1 MKQGKDAVPVIT
13 TGSSQQQEQKQ
24 KRRHFFVVCLLFV
37 SVQLV
42 FLGTVVDKV
51 ILSGIVDDV
60 EHSSR
65 SSRST
70 LTLTTTSPPQQRQRE
85 LSFIG
90 SPRTLPS
97 FVHRGGLVIFF
108 HVAKNAGTTL
118 RRFLMQRYGN
128 DRLELHWNTNF
139 AGQLPLMRRI
149 VEGLAENQRQT
160 LVVEIH
166 RGSDPT
172 LPELELVISNL
183 RQRAQVNQVPFFV
196 FSTYR
201 DPLSYAVSY
210 YNYQN
215 MGGLHKIY
223 KQGKNTEQD
232 FLRLSLPSPQC
243 LFFARGELATTK
255 DFDIYGRNL
264 THEEC
269 LTTYHAMTR
278 TIDWIGT
285 VDKVQT
291 ETLPLLAYMM
301 EGGGGPGSAVPI
313 TNLDFAHQNPTRGL
327 DRKINI
333 HNLSS
338 FAIQQIQ
345 TRMQSDGEIYQRVQR
360 DYPIHMWKNYPIT

>member
-1 MKQGKDAVPVIT
+1 MKQGTNAIPAISRR
-13 TGSSQQQEQKQ
+13 SSQQQ
-24 KRRHFFVVCLLFV
+24 RRYFMVCLLVV

-42 FLGTVVDKV
+42 FLGTVVDKFV
-51 ILSGIVDDV
+51 RSVIVDDV
-60 EHSSR
+60 EHSAL
-65 SSRST
+65 SSPSSIFC
-70 LTLTTTSPPQQRQRE
+70 TTTSPPQQKQRE
-85 LSFIG
+85 LSLIG

-97 FVHRGGLVIFF
+97 FDHRGGLMIFF

-118 RRFLMQRYGN
+118 RRFLMQRYGD
-128 DRLELHWNTNF
+128 DRLELHWSTNF
-139 AGQLPLMRRI
+139 ASQLPLMRRM
-149 VEGLAENQRQT
+149 VEGLAEDQSQT

-166 RGSDPT
+166 NGLDPT
-172 LPELELVISNL
+172 LPELELAISNL

-196 FSTYR
+196 FSTFR
-201 DPLSYAVSY
+201 DPLSYAVSF
-210 YNYQN
+210 YNFQN
-215 MGGLHKIY
+215 MGGLAQIY
-223 KQGKNTEQD
+223 KQGNKTERD

-255 DFDIYGRNL
+255 EFDIYGRNL

-269 LTTYHAMTR
+269 LTTYQAMTR

-301 EGGGGPGSAVPI
+301 EGGGEPGRAAPV
-313 TNLDFAHQNPTRGL
+313 TNIEFEHQNPTL
-327 DRKINI
+327 NLQRKINI
-333 HNLSS
+333 HELSS

-360 DYPIHMWKNYPIT
+360 DYPIHMWKNYPNTRPIV